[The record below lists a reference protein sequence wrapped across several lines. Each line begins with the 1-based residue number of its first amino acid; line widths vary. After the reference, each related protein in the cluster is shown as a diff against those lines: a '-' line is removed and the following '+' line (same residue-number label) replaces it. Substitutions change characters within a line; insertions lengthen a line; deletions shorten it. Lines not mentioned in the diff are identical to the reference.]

1 MSVITKEI
9 DFAGKRLVLETG
21 RLAAQADMAV
31 KASFG
36 DTVVL
41 ATAVTGPANPDID
54 FFPLTVNYEEKLYAS
69 GQIKSSRFVKRDGK
83 PTDDAVIVKR
93 LIDHAIRPLFPKDYM
108 DEVQVTCTVL
118 SLDPHSD
125 PEFLSMIAVSACL
138 HASKIPWQGP
148 MSSARV
154 GYVNDSYVLC
164 PPVYETKPDT
174 KIDMMVSFA
183 GEDRK
188 YLAMEAEI
196 DILPEEKVLG
206 AIDFARDNLEPV
218 VRMINDFAQTV
229 NPNGE
234 KYVYVSKKIDPDML
248 KEVRE
253 LVGSRIAEMMET
265 SFDKLQIKGRQDLLK
280 AELLEKF
287 SGKYKKS
294 DLTRAFDEVEKHILQ
309 ETILDK
315 KKRPDGRGPLDMR
328 PIEASVGVLPRTH
341 GSALF
346 SRGVTQTL
354 TVATLGSTSLELFI
368 QNMYGERTKRFI
380 HYYNFPPFSVGETGK
395 IGTPGSREIGHG
407 MLAEKALR
415 PVIPS
420 QEEFPYMIILVSE
433 TLSSSGS
440 SSMASTCSS
449 TLALMDAG
457 VPIKDIVGGVGVGL
471 ITNDDFTKH
480 VVLTDLAYMEDA
492 FGFLDFK
499 MAGTRAGVTAI
510 QSDMKLPGIPMHIL
524 PKIFEQSREARLKVI
539 DALERTIAKP
549 REEVSKYA
557 PKVMSIKIDPAK
569 IGLVIGSGG
578 KTIKEIEAKTG
589 CVLGIEDDGNIAVS
603 GNEEEMVKKAAEMVL
618 GIVKDVEVGDVYDGT
633 VREVV
638 DFGAFVNILPG
649 KDGLLHV
656 SEMSSEYIGN
666 PHNVVKEGDSV
677 RVKVIGVGSDGKISL
692 SRKALEPGYV
702 SNERSS
708 GGRTAGGRRRSRFS
722 DDDGGGRIRSFF
734 GRDDGKSSSGRG
746 SSDFGG
752 DRSRRSR
759 TYGR

>member
-1 MSVITKEI
+1 MTPSVIKKEI
-9 DFAGKRLVLETG
+9 EFAGKKLCLETG
-21 RLAAQADMAV
+21 ELAVQATLAV

-41 ATAVTGPANPDID
+41 ATAVNGVANPDLD

-69 GQIKSSRFVKRDGK
+69 GQIKSSRFVKREGR

-108 DEVQVTCTVL
+108 DEVQVSCTVL
-118 SLDPHSD
+118 SLDPQSD

-138 HASKIPWQGP
+138 HSSKIPWNGP
-148 MSSARV
+148 MVSARV
-154 GYVNDSYVLC
+154 DYVNGSYILC
-164 PPVYETKPDT
+164 PPVYESRPDT

-183 GEDRK
+183 GEDK
-188 YLAMEAEI
+188 KFLAVEAEV
-196 DILPEEKVLG
+196 DILPEDKVLG
-206 AIDFARDNLEPV
+206 AIDFARESLDPV
-218 VRMINDFAQTV
+218 VNLIDEFAKEV
-229 NPNGE
+229 NPKRN
-234 KYVYVSKKIDPDML
+234 KYIYVSKNIDPAML
-248 KEVRE
+248 KEVAE
-253 LVGSRIAEMMET
+253 LVKSRIVEMMDS
-265 SFDKLQIKGRQDLLK
+265 SFDKLKIKERQDLLK
-280 AELLEKF
+280 TEVFEKF
-287 SGKYKKS
+287 SGKYKKA
-294 DLTRAFDEVEKHILQ
+294 DLARAFDEVEKGVLQ
-309 ETILDK
+309 ETILDNH
-315 KKRPDGRGPLDMR
+315 KRPDGRGPLEIR
-328 PIEASVGVLPRTH
+328 PLSAKVGILPRTH

-380 HYYNFPPFSVGETGK
+380 HYYNFPPYSVGETGRV
-395 IGTPGSREIGHG
+395 GSPGSREIGHG

-415 PVIPS
+415 PVVPE
-420 QEEFPYMIILVSE
+420 QDEFPYMIILVSE

-480 VVLTDLAYMEDA
+480 VILTDLAYMEDA

-499 MAGTRAGVTAI
+499 MAGTRAGVTAV
-510 QSDMKLPGIPMHIL
+510 QSDMKLPGIPMHLL
-524 PKIFEQSREARLKVI
+524 PKIFEQSKEARLKVI
-539 DALERTIAKP
+539 DVLEQTMARP

-569 IGLVIGSGG
+569 IGMVIGSGG

-603 GNEEEMVKKAAEMVL
+603 GNDEVMVKKAVDTIL
-618 GIVKDVEVGDVYDGT
+618 GIVKEVEVGEIYDGT

-656 SEMSSEYIGN
+656 SEMSNEFINDPRSVI
-666 PHNVVKEGDSV
+666 KEGDV
-677 RVKVIGVGSDGKISL
+677 VKVKVIAVGNDGKISL
-692 SRKALEPGYV
+692 SKKALEPGYQPNNY
-702 SNERSS
+702 SRDNGDRRGGH
-708 GGRTAGGRRRSRFS
+708 GGRPV
-722 DDDGGGRIRSFF
+722 
-734 GRDDGKSSSGRG
+734 GRG
-746 SSDFGG
+746 SRDYGSDR
-752 DRSRRSR
+752 DRPRRPRSFSR
-759 TYGR
+759 

>member
-1 MSVITKEI
+1 MFSTVKKEI
-9 DFAGKRLVLETG
+9 EFAGKKLVLETG
-21 RLAAQADMAV
+21 QLAIQSDLAV

-41 ATAVTGPANPDID
+41 ATAVSGSANPDLD

-69 GQIKSSRFVKRDGK
+69 GQIKSSRFVKRDGR
-83 PTDDAVIVKR
+83 PTDDAIIVKR
-93 LIDHAIRPLFPKDYM
+93 LIDHAVRPLFPKDYM

-125 PEFLSMIAVSACL
+125 PEFLSMVAVSACL
-138 HASKIPWQGP
+138 HASRIPWQGP
-148 MSSARV
+148 MTSARIGLV
-154 GYVNDSYVLC
+154 DGSYVLC
-164 PPVYETKPDT
+164 PPVYETRPDT

-188 YLAMEAEI
+188 FLAIEAEI
-196 DILPEEKVLG
+196 DILPEDKILG
-206 AIDFARDNLEPV
+206 AIDFARDSLSPV
-218 VRMINDFAQTV
+218 VELIVDFAKAV
-229 NPNGE
+229 NPGGE
-234 KYVYVSKKIDPDML
+234 KYVYISKKVDSDML
-248 KEVRE
+248 GEVKDLIGDR
-253 LVGSRIAEMMET
+253 VAEMMDS
-265 SFDKLQIKGRQDLLK
+265 SFDKLKIKERQELLK
-280 AELLEKF
+280 AELFEKF

-294 DLTRAFDEVEKHILQ
+294 DLARAFDEVEKNKLQ
-309 ETILDK
+309 ETVLDK
-315 KKRPDGRGPLDMR
+315 NKRPDGRGPLEIR
-328 PIEASVGVLPRTH
+328 PLEASVGILPRTH

-380 HYYNFPPFSVGETGK
+380 HYYNFPPFSVGETGRM
-395 IGTPGSREIGHG
+395 GSPGSREIGHG

-415 PVIPS
+415 PVIPE
-420 QEEFPYMIILVSE
+420 QDEFPYMIILVSE

-457 VPIKDIVGGVGVGL
+457 VPIKEIVGGVGVGL

-480 VVLTDLAYMEDA
+480 VILTDLAYMEDA

-499 MAGTRAGVTAI
+499 MTGTRTGVTAI
-510 QSDMKLPGIPMHIL
+510 QSDMKLPGIPMHLL

-539 DALERTIAKP
+539 DTLEQTISKP

-569 IGLVIGSGG
+569 IGMVIGSGG

-603 GNEEEMVKKAAEMVL
+603 GNDEEMVKKATDMIL
-618 GIVKDVEVGDVYDGT
+618 GIVKEVEVGEIYEGT

-656 SEMSSEYIGN
+656 SEMSNEYVDDPRSLI
-666 PHNVVKEGDSV
+666 KEGDV
-677 RVKVIGVGSDGKISL
+677 VKVKVIAAGSDGKVSL
-692 SRKALEPGYV
+692 SKKALEPGYV
-702 SNERSS
+702 PNNF
-708 GGRTAGGRRRSRFS
+708 SRDS
-722 DDDGGGRIRSFF
+722 DRH
-734 GRDDGKSSSGRG
+734 SGRG
-746 SSDFGG
+746 DRGSRPMGRPPRDFGG
-752 DRSRRSR
+752 GGDRHRRPKAFNR
-759 TYGR
+759 

>member
-1 MSVITKEI
+1 MTKIIRKEL
-9 DFAGKRLVLETG
+9 DFAGKKLVLETG
-21 RLAAQADMAV
+21 QLAIQADMAV

-41 ATAVTGPANPDID
+41 ATAVSGVANPEID

-69 GQIKSSRFVKRDGK
+69 GQIKSSRFVKRDGR

-93 LIDHAIRPLFPKDYM
+93 LIDHAVRPLFPNDYM

-118 SLDPHSD
+118 SLDPHCD

-148 MSSARV
+148 MTSARV
-154 GYVNDSYVLC
+154 GYVDGAYVLC

-188 YLAMEAEI
+188 YLAMEADV

-206 AIDFARDNLEPV
+206 AIDFARDNLETV
-218 VRMINDFAQTV
+218 VGLVNEFAKAV
-229 NPNGE
+229 NPDGE
-234 KYVYVSKKIDPDML
+234 KYIYVSKKVDTDML
-248 KEVRE
+248 NEVKALIKDR
-253 LVGSRIAEMMET
+253 VAEMMDQ
-265 SFDKLQIKGRQDLLK
+265 SFDKLKIKERQELLK
-280 AELLEKF
+280 AELFEKF
-287 SGKYKKS
+287 TGKYKKS
-294 DLTRAFDEVEKHILQ
+294 DLVRAFDEVEKHTLQ

-315 KKRPDGRGPLDMR
+315 NKRPDGRGPLEIR
-328 PIEASVGVLPRTH
+328 PLEASVGVLPRTH

-354 TVATLGSTSLELFI
+354 TVTTLGSTSLELFI

-380 HYYNFPPFSVGETGK
+380 HYYNFPPFSVGETGRV
-395 IGTPGSREIGHG
+395 GSPGSREIGHG

-415 PVIPS
+415 PVIPN
-420 QEEFPYMIILVSE
+420 QDEFPYMIILVSE

-480 VVLTDLAYMEDA
+480 VILTDLAYMEDA

-499 MAGTRAGVTAI
+499 MTGTRTGVTAI
-510 QSDMKLPGIPMHIL
+510 QSDMKLPGIPMHLL
-524 PKIFEQSREARLKVI
+524 PKIFEQSREARMQVI
-539 DALERTIAKP
+539 DKLEATIAKP
-549 REEVSKYA
+549 RGEVSKFA

-569 IGLVIGSGG
+569 IGMVIGSGG

-603 GNEEEMVKKAAEMVL
+603 GNDEEMVKKATEIIL
-618 GIVKDVEVGDVYDGT
+618 GIVKEVEVGEVYDGT

-638 DFGAFVNILPG
+638 DFGAFVSILPG

-656 SEMSSEYIGN
+656 SEMSGEFISDPRSVI
-666 PHNVVKEGDSV
+666 KEGDV
-677 RVKVIGVGSDGKISL
+677 VKVKVIGVGADGKVSL
-692 SRKALEPGYV
+692 SKKALEPGYIP
-702 SNERSS
+702 SERPS
-708 GGRTAGGRRRSRFS
+708 GGGRRSSFSRNS
-722 DDDGGGRIRSFF
+722 DDGRRPMGRPSRDFGSDRDRPRRPRSF
-734 GRDDGKSSSGRG
+734 SH
-746 SSDFGG
+746 
-752 DRSRRSR
+752 
-759 TYGR
+759 

>member
-1 MSVITKEI
+1 MTSITKKEI
-9 DFAGKRLVLETG
+9 EFAGKKLCLETG
-21 RLAAQADMAV
+21 ELAAQATLAV

-41 ATAVTGPANPDID
+41 ATVVSGVANPDLD

-69 GQIKSSRFVKRDGK
+69 GQIKSSRFVKRDGR

-93 LIDHAIRPLFPKDYM
+93 LIDHAIRPLFPTDYM
-108 DEVQVTCTVL
+108 DEVQVACTVL
-118 SLDPHSD
+118 SLDPQSD

-138 HASKIPWQGP
+138 HASKIPWNGP
-148 MSSARV
+148 MVSARID
-154 GYVNDSYVLC
+154 YVNNSYVLC
-164 PPVYETKPDT
+164 PPVYESRPDT

-188 YLAMEAEI
+188 FLAMEAEV

-206 AIDFARDNLEPV
+206 AIDFARESLEPV
-218 VRMINDFAQTV
+218 VSLVNDFAKEV

-234 KYVYVSKKIDPDML
+234 KYIYVSKKIDSAML
-248 KEVRE
+248 KEVTD
-253 LVGSRIAEMMET
+253 LVKDRVLEMMDA
-265 SFDKLQIKGRQDLLK
+265 SFDKLKIKERQDLLK
-280 AELLEKF
+280 AEMFEKF

-294 DLTRAFDEVEKHILQ
+294 DLARAFEDVEKNILQ
-309 ETILDK
+309 EIILEK
-315 KKRPDGRGPLDMR
+315 HKRPDGRGPLEIR
-328 PIEASVGVLPRTH
+328 PLNAKVGILPRTH

-395 IGTPGSREIGHG
+395 MGGAGSREIGHG

-415 PVIPS
+415 PVIPE
-420 QEEFPYMIILVSE
+420 QDVFPYMIILVSE

-480 VVLTDLAYMEDA
+480 VILTDLAYMEDA

-499 MAGTRAGVTAI
+499 MTGTRTGVTAI
-510 QSDMKLPGIPMHIL
+510 QSDMKLPGIPMHLL

-539 DALERTIAKP
+539 DVLEQTIAKP

-557 PKVMSIKIDPAK
+557 PKVMSVKIDPAK
-569 IGLVIGSGG
+569 IGMVIGGGG

-589 CVLGIEDDGNIAVS
+589 CVLGIEDTGDIAVS
-603 GNEEEMVKKAAEMVL
+603 GNDEVMVKKAVEMIL
-618 GIVKDVEVGDVYDGT
+618 GIVKEVEVGEIYDGT

-656 SEMSSEYIGN
+656 SEMSNEFISDPRDVI
-666 PHNVVKEGDSV
+666 KEGDV
-677 RVKVIGVGSDGKISL
+677 VKVKVIAVGNDGKVSL
-692 SRKALEPGYV
+692 SKKALEPGYQP
-702 SNERSS
+702 S
-708 GGRTAGGRRRSRFS
+708 TYSR
-722 DDDGGGRIRSFF
+722 DDGGRGGR
-734 GRDDGKSSSGRG
+734 SSRPMSRG
-746 SSDFGG
+746 PRDFGN
-752 DRSRRSR
+752 DRDRPRRPR
-759 TYGR
+759 NFERR

>member
-1 MSVITKEI
+1 MTTIIKKEL
-9 DFAGKRLVLETG
+9 DFAGKKLVLETG
-21 RLAAQADMAV
+21 QLAVQADLAV
-31 KASFG
+31 KASWG

-41 ATAVTGPANPDID
+41 ATAVSGAANPDLD

-69 GQIKSSRFVKRDGK
+69 GQIKSSRFVKRDGR
-83 PTDDAVIVKR
+83 PTDDAVITKR
-93 LIDHAIRPLFPKDYM
+93 LIDHAIRPLFPTDYM

-125 PEFLSMIAVSACL
+125 PEFLSMLAVSACL
-138 HASKIPWQGP
+138 HASKIPWHGP
-148 MSSARV
+148 MTSARV
-154 GYVNDSYVLC
+154 GFVDGVYVLC
-164 PPVYETKPDT
+164 PPVYEDKPDT

-218 VRMINDFAQTV
+218 VALINEFAKSV
-229 NPNGE
+229 NPTGN
-234 KYVYVSKKIDPDML
+234 KYVYVSKKVDPDML
-248 KEVRE
+248 KEVKE
-253 LVGSRIAEMMET
+253 LIKDRVAEMMD
-265 SFDKLQIKGRQDLLK
+265 SAFDKLKIKERQELLK
-280 AELLEKF
+280 AELFEKF
-287 SGKYKKS
+287 AGKYKKG
-294 DLTRAFDEVEKHILQ
+294 DLARAFDEIEKHTLQ

-315 KKRPDGRGPLDMR
+315 NKRPDGRGPLEIR
-328 PIEASVGVLPRTH
+328 PLEASVGVLPRTH

-354 TVATLGSTSLELFI
+354 TVTTLGSTSLELFI

-380 HYYNFPPFSVGETGK
+380 HYYNFPPFSVGETGRMS
-395 IGTPGSREIGHG
+395 GPGSREIGHG
-407 MLAEKALR
+407 MLAERALR
-415 PVIPS
+415 PVVPE
-420 QEEFPYMIILVSE
+420 QDEFPYMIILVSE

-480 VVLTDLAYMEDA
+480 VILTDLAYMEDA

-499 MAGTRAGVTAI
+499 MTGTRTGVTAI
-510 QSDMKLPGIPMHIL
+510 QSDMKLPGIPMHLL
-524 PKIFEQSREARLKVI
+524 PKIFEQSHDARMQVI
-539 DALERTIAKP
+539 DKLEATIAKP
-549 REEVSKYA
+549 REEVSKFA

-569 IGLVIGSGG
+569 IGMVIGSGG

-603 GNEEEMVKKAAEMVL
+603 GNDEEKVKLATEMIL
-618 GIVKDVEVGDVYDGT
+618 GIVKEVEVGEIYDGT

-656 SEMSSEYIGN
+656 SEMSGEFIN
-666 PHNVVKEGDSV
+666 DPRDVIKEGDLV
-677 RVKVIGVGSDGKISL
+677 KVKVIGVGNDGKVSL
-692 SRKALEPGYV
+692 SKKALEPGYV
-702 SNERSS
+702 PSERPRNSDRRSS
-708 GGRTAGGRRRSRFS
+708 SFRVSDDGRRNMSRPP
-722 DDDGGGRIRSFF
+722 R
-734 GRDDGKSSSGRG
+734 
-746 SSDFGG
+746 DFGG
-752 DRSRRSR
+752 DRDRSRRPRSFSR
-759 TYGR
+759 

>member
-1 MSVITKEI
+1 MTSLITKEI
-9 DFAGKRLVLETG
+9 EFAGKKLCLETG
-21 RLAAQADMAV
+21 ELAVQATLAV

-41 ATAVTGPANPDID
+41 ATVVSGVANPDLD

-69 GQIKSSRFVKRDGK
+69 GQIKSSRFVKRDGR

-93 LIDHAIRPLFPKDYM
+93 LIDHAIRPLFPEDYM
-108 DEVQVTCTVL
+108 DEVQVACTVL
-118 SLDPHSD
+118 SLDPQSD
-125 PEFLSMIAVSACL
+125 PEFLSMLAVSACL
-138 HASKIPWQGP
+138 HASKIPWNGP
-148 MSSARV
+148 TASARI
-154 GYVNDSYVLC
+154 GYVNNSYVLC
-164 PPVYETKPDT
+164 PPVYESKPDT

-188 YLAMEAEI
+188 FLAMEAEV
-196 DILPEEKVLG
+196 DLLPEEKVLG
-206 AIDFARDNLEPV
+206 AIDFARENLESV
-218 VRMINDFAQTV
+218 VGLINEFAKAV
-229 NPNGE
+229 NPSGD
-234 KYVYVSKKIDPDML
+234 KYVYVSKKVDPTML
-248 KEVRE
+248 KEVTA
-253 LVGSRIAEMMET
+253 LVKERVLEMMDS
-265 SFDKLQIKGRQDLLK
+265 SFDKLKIKERQELLK
-280 AELLEKF
+280 AEMFEKF
-287 SGKYKKS
+287 AGKYKKS
-294 DLTRAFDEVEKHILQ
+294 DLARAFDEVEKTILQ
-309 ETILDK
+309 ETILEK
-315 KKRPDGRGPLDMR
+315 HKRPDGRGPLEIR
-328 PIEASVGVLPRTH
+328 PLSAQVGILPRTH

-354 TVATLGSTSLELFI
+354 TVVTLGSTSLELFI

-395 IGTPGSREIGHG
+395 MGGPGSREIGHG

-415 PVIPS
+415 PVIPE
-420 QEEFPYMIILVSE
+420 QDAFPYMIILVSE

-480 VVLTDLAYMEDA
+480 VILTDLAYMEDA

-499 MAGTRAGVTAI
+499 MAGTRTGVTAI
-510 QSDMKLPGIPMHIL
+510 QSDMKLPGIPMHLL

-539 DALERTIAKP
+539 DVLEQTMAKP

-557 PKVMSIKIDPAK
+557 PKVMSVKIDPAK
-569 IGLVIGSGG
+569 IGMVIGGGG

-589 CVLGIEDDGNIAVS
+589 CVLGIEDTGDIAVS
-603 GNEEEMVKKAAEMVL
+603 GNDEVMVKKAVEMIL
-618 GIVKDVEVGDVYDGT
+618 GIVKEVEVGEIYDGT

-656 SEMSSEYIGN
+656 SEMSNGFISDPRDVI
-666 PHNVVKEGDSV
+666 KEGDV
-677 RVKVIGVGSDGKISL
+677 VKVKVIAVGNDSKVSL
-692 SRKALEPGYV
+692 SKKALEPGYQP
-702 SNERSS
+702 S
-708 GGRTAGGRRRSRFS
+708 TYSR
-722 DDDGGGRIRSFF
+722 DDGG
-734 GRDDGKSSSGRG
+734 RG
-746 SSDFGG
+746 SRSSRPVSRGPRDFGG
-752 DRSRRSR
+752 DRDRPRSYNRR
-759 TYGR
+759 

>member
-1 MSVITKEI
+1 MSSIIKKEI
-9 DFAGKRLVLETG
+9 EFAGKKLTLETG
-21 RLAAQADMAV
+21 QLAVQASLAV

-41 ATAVTGPANPDID
+41 ATAVSGAPNPDID

-69 GQIKSSRFVKRDGK
+69 GQIKSSRFVKRDGR

-93 LIDHAIRPLFPKDYM
+93 LIDHAVRPLFPKDYM

-118 SLDPHSD
+118 SLDPNCD
-125 PEFLSMIAVSACL
+125 PEFLSMVAVSACL
-138 HASKIPWQGP
+138 HASDIPWNGP
-148 MSSARV
+148 MVSARI

-164 PPVYETKPDT
+164 PPVYESRPDT

-183 GEDRK
+183 GDDRK
-188 YLAMEAEI
+188 FLAMEAEV
-196 DILPEEKVLG
+196 DVLPEAKVLG
-206 AIDFARDNLEPV
+206 AIDYARESLEPV
-218 VRMINDFAQTV
+218 VKLINDFAKEV
-229 NPNGE
+229 NPE
-234 KYVYVSKKIDPDML
+234 AAKYVYVSKKVDADML
-248 KEVRE
+248 KEVKALIQDR
-253 LVGSRIAEMMET
+253 VAEMMDS
-265 SFDKLQIKGRQDLLK
+265 SFDKLKIKERQDLLK
-280 AELLEKF
+280 AEMFEKF
-287 SGKYKKS
+287 AGKYKKS
-294 DLTRAFDEVEKHILQ
+294 DLSRAFEEVEKHILQ
-309 ETILDK
+309 DAILEK
-315 KKRPDGRGPLDMR
+315 NKRPDGRGPLEIR
-328 PIEASVGVLPRTH
+328 PLEASVGVLPRTH

-395 IGTPGSREIGHG
+395 MGSPGSREIGHG

-415 PVIPS
+415 PVVPE
-420 QEEFPYMIILVSE
+420 QDEFPYMIILVSE

-480 VVLTDLAYMEDA
+480 VILTDLAYMEDA

-499 MAGTRAGVTAI
+499 MTGTRTGVTAI
-510 QSDMKLPGIPMHIL
+510 QSDMKLGGIPMHLL

-539 DALERTIAKP
+539 DMLEKTIAKP

-569 IGLVIGSGG
+569 IGMVIGSGG
-578 KTIKEIEAKTG
+578 KTIKDIEAKTG

-603 GNEEEMVKKAAEMVL
+603 GNDEAMVKKAVDFIM
-618 GIVKDVEVGDVYDGT
+618 GIVKEVEVGEIYDGT

-656 SEMSSEYIGN
+656 SEMSNEFIDDPRSVI
-666 PHNVVKEGDSV
+666 KEGDAV
-677 RVKVIGVGSDGKISL
+677 KVKVIAVGNDGKVSL
-692 SRKALEPGYV
+692 SKKALEPGYQP
-702 SNERSS
+702 S
-708 GGRTAGGRRRSRFS
+708 TFSR
-722 DDDGGGRIRSFF
+722 DGGDR
-734 GRDDGKSSSGRG
+734 RG
-746 SSDFGG
+746 PPRRGGGSRDFGG
-752 DRSRRSR
+752 DRDRPRRPR
-759 TYGR
+759 NFERR

>member
-1 MSVITKEI
+1 VTSITKKEI
-9 DFAGKRLVLETG
+9 EFAGKKLCLETG
-21 RLAAQADMAV
+21 ELAAQATLAV

-41 ATAVTGPANPDID
+41 ATVVSGVANPDLD

-69 GQIKSSRFVKRDGK
+69 GQIKSSRFVKRDGR

-93 LIDHAIRPLFPKDYM
+93 LIDHAIRPLFPTDYM
-108 DEVQVTCTVL
+108 DEVQVACTVL
-118 SLDPHSD
+118 SLDPQSD

-138 HASKIPWQGP
+138 HASKIPWNGP
-148 MSSARV
+148 MVSARV
-154 GYVNDSYVLC
+154 DYVNGFYVLC
-164 PPVYETKPDT
+164 PPVYESRPDT

-188 YLAMEAEI
+188 FLAMEAEV
-196 DILPEEKVLG
+196 DILPEDKVLG
-206 AIDFARDNLEPV
+206 AIDFARENLESV
-218 VRMINDFAQTV
+218 VDLINEFAKEV
-229 NPNGE
+229 NPNGD
-234 KYVYVSKKIDPDML
+234 KYVYVSKKVDSTML
-248 KEVRE
+248 KEVTD
-253 LVGSRIAEMMET
+253 LVKNRVLEMMDS
-265 SFDKLQIKGRQDLLK
+265 SFDKLKIKERQDLLK
-280 AELLEKF
+280 AEMFEKF
-287 SGKYKKS
+287 AGKYKKS
-294 DLTRAFDEVEKHILQ
+294 DLARAFEEVEKTILQ
-309 ETILDK
+309 EIILEK
-315 KKRPDGRGPLDMR
+315 HKRPDGRGPLEIR
-328 PIEASVGVLPRTH
+328 PLNAKVGILPRTH

-395 IGTPGSREIGHG
+395 MGGAGSREIGHG

-415 PVIPS
+415 PVIPE
-420 QEEFPYMIILVSE
+420 QDVFPYMIILVSE

-480 VVLTDLAYMEDA
+480 VILTDLAYMEDA

-499 MAGTRAGVTAI
+499 MTGTRTGVTAI
-510 QSDMKLPGIPMHIL
+510 QSDMKLPGIPMHLL

-539 DALERTIAKP
+539 DVLEQTIAKP

-557 PKVMSIKIDPAK
+557 PKVMSVKIDPAK
-569 IGLVIGSGG
+569 IGMVIGGGG

-589 CVLGIEDDGNIAVS
+589 CVLGIEDTGDIAVS
-603 GNEEEMVKKAAEMVL
+603 GNDEVMVKKAVEMIL
-618 GIVKDVEVGDVYDGT
+618 GIVKEVEVGEIYDGT

-656 SEMSSEYIGN
+656 SEMSNEFISDPRDVI
-666 PHNVVKEGDSV
+666 KEGDV
-677 RVKVIGVGSDGKISL
+677 VKVKVIAVGNDGKVSL
-692 SRKALEPGYV
+692 SKKALEPGYQP
-702 SNERSS
+702 S
-708 GGRTAGGRRRSRFS
+708 TYSR
-722 DDDGGGRIRSFF
+722 DDGGRGGR
-734 GRDDGKSSSGRG
+734 SSRPMSRG
-746 SSDFGG
+746 PRDFGN
-752 DRSRRSR
+752 DRDRPRRPR
-759 TYGR
+759 NFERR

>member
-1 MSVITKEI
+1 MASIIRKEI
-9 DFAGKRLVLETG
+9 EFAGKKLVLETG
-21 RLAAQADMAV
+21 ELAVQATLAV

-41 ATAVTGPANPDID
+41 ATAVSGAPNPDLD
-54 FFPLTVNYEEKLYAS
+54 YFPLTVNYEEKLYAS
-69 GQIKSSRFVKRDGK
+69 GQIKSSRFVKRDGR

-93 LIDHAIRPLFPKDYM
+93 LIDHAIRPLFPEDYM
-108 DEVQVTCTVL
+108 DEVQVACTVL
-118 SLDPHSD
+118 SLDPQSD
-125 PEFLSMIAVSACL
+125 PEFLSMLAVSACL
-138 HASKIPWQGP
+138 HASKIPWNGP
-148 MSSARV
+148 MVSARV
-154 GYVNDSYVLC
+154 DYVNDTYVLC
-164 PPVYETKPDT
+164 PPVYESRPDT

-183 GEDRK
+183 GQDRK
-188 YLAMEAEI
+188 FLAVEAEV

-206 AIDFARDNLEPV
+206 AIDFARENLEPV
-218 VRMINDFAQTV
+218 VDLINGFAKEV
-229 NPNGE
+229 NPDGH
-234 KYVYVSKKIDPDML
+234 KYVYVSKKIDPTLL
-248 KEVRE
+248 KEVVALIKERV
-253 LVGSRIAEMMET
+253 LEMMDS
-265 SFDKLQIKGRQDLLK
+265 SFDKLKIKERQDLLK
-280 AELLEKF
+280 AELFEKF
-287 SGKYKKS
+287 AGKYKKS
-294 DLTRAFDEVEKHILQ
+294 DLARAFEEVEKTILQ

-315 KKRPDGRGPLDMR
+315 HKRPDGRGPLEIR
-328 PIEASVGVLPRTH
+328 PLNAQVGILPRTH

-395 IGTPGSREIGHG
+395 MGGAGSREIGHG

-415 PVIPS
+415 PVIPE
-420 QEEFPYMIILVSE
+420 QDTFPYMIILVSE

-480 VVLTDLAYMEDA
+480 VILTDLAYMEDA

-499 MAGTRAGVTAI
+499 MTGTRTGVTAI
-510 QSDMKLPGIPMHIL
+510 QSDMKLPGIPMHLL

-539 DALERTIAKP
+539 DVIEQAMAKP

-557 PKVMSIKIDPAK
+557 PKVMSVKIDPAK
-569 IGLVIGSGG
+569 IGMVIGGGG

-589 CVLGIEDDGNIAVS
+589 CVLGIEDTGDIAVS
-603 GNEEEMVKKAAEMVL
+603 GNDEEMVKKAVDMIL
-618 GIVKDVEVGDVYDGT
+618 GIVKEVEVGEIYDGT

-656 SEMSSEYIGN
+656 SEMSNEFISDPRDVI
-666 PHNVVKEGDSV
+666 KEGDV
-677 RVKVIGVGSDGKISL
+677 VKVKVIAVGNDGRVSL
-692 SRKALEPGYV
+692 SKKALEPGYV
-702 SNERSS
+702 PSERSDRRPARGGDR
-708 GGRTAGGRRRSRFS
+708 GGRPM
-722 DDDGGGRIRSFF
+722 
-734 GRDDGKSSSGRG
+734 GRG
-746 SSDFGG
+746 PRDFGG
-752 DRSRRSR
+752 DRDRPHRPRTFERR
-759 TYGR
+759 